1 MLRFVGLVVVV
12 FLVSFGLRFVVE
24 WLLYVILLGLSLV
37 VLGYIWCLVIAFL
50 VDLVFVFGLLFCGWF
65 VWWCFVLSVGCW
77 LLLRL

>member
-12 FLVSFGLRFVVE
+12 FLVRFGLRFVVE

-37 VLGYIWCLVIAFL
+37 VLGYIWCLVIVFL
-50 VDLVFVFGLLFCGWF
+50 VDLVFVFGLLFCGGLF
-65 VWWCFVLSVGCW
+65 GGVFVLAVGCW